1 MLPKDNIESLFFFFI
16 FLHVYI
22 YIYTGVVHGYIGRN
36 TRFRMAV
43 DYERVWSG
51 KELRST
57 DELYYELITA
67 AVRTRAENA
76 ETRDREKARSF
87 VIFANEFSSKRNRAI
102 GVVGG
107 GGTRRTRPNR
117 ARLPERRSPERVGK
131 TFRAVCKT
139 FVRSVPSTGCPG
151 FVHPIRASKEIFENY
166 A

>member
-1 MLPKDNIESLFFFFI
+1 
-16 FLHVYI
+16 
-22 YIYTGVVHGYIGRN
+22 
-36 TRFRMAV
+36 MAV

-107 GGTRRTRPNR
+107 GGREELDRT
-117 ARLPERRSPERVGK
+117 ARDFRSGGVRSESARRSARFAKRSSEA
-131 TFRAVCKT
+131 FRP
-139 FVRSVPSTGCPG
+139 RGVPDSFT
-151 FVHPIRASKEIFENY
+151 RY
-166 A
+166 ARRKRYSRTTRKSDRGRKHFGLDFTV